1 MSLSSVSI
9 KRPVLATVLSI
20 VIVVFGVIGYN
31 FLGIRDF
38 PSVDPPII
46 TVTTSYSGANSD
58 VIESQIT
65 EPLEKAINGIPGIR
79 NISST
84 SSVGSSNI
92 TVEFNLDADLETA
105 ANDVRDKVGQA
116 QRQLPQDIDAPPVV
130 TKADANADQIITLT
144 VGSNTRNILQ
154 IDDYAENVLQQA
166 LQTIPGVSAV
176 NVQGQ
181 RQYAMRL
188 WIDPNKLTSFGLAAS
203 DISAA
208 LAKENVELPA
218 GKIEGNNT
226 ELTIRALGKLVT
238 EKDFNNLIIRADSAH
253 VVHLSDVGYA
263 ILGASNEE
271 TGLKESGIPEVG
283 LAIVPQPG
291 ANYVQIAKDFYKRLA
306 QVKKDLP
313 PDINVEVALDNTKF
327 INQSISEVEE
337 TLAISFVLVVIII
350 YLFFRDWLIAFRPL
364 IDIPVSLIGTF
375 FIMYIFGFSINILTL
390 LGIVLATGLVVDDGI
405 VVTENIYK
413 KVEQG
418 MPIRKAAF
426 EGSAEIFFAVISTSV
441 TLAAVFLPIVFLQ
454 GFTGRLFREFAVVVA
469 GSVLISA
476 FVSLSL
482 TPMLNVK
489 LIRKDQKKS
498 NFYIKTEPFFE
509 NMTNSYTESLTRFM
523 KRRWVSIVILI
534 GSLVIIWLTYKG
546 IPSELAPLDDRSL
559 LRLSVT
565 APEGAS
571 YEYMDRYMN
580 KVSQLVEDSIPEK
593 QVNITYVAPGSGGG
607 AVNTGFGRIG
617 LVGPDERGRTQQ
629 QIADYL
635 TRQLGKLPNAR
646 TFVIQEQTI
655 SGGGSGAKTSLPV
668 QFVVQNQDF
677 EKLRQVLPQFLAEA
691 NKSTVFQGV
700 DVNLKFTK
708 PQLSVVTDRDRAR
721 DLGVAVSDIAQT
733 LQLYY
738 SAGRL
743 DYFLINGKQYQVIAQ
758 VDRANRDQPLDL
770 TSVYV
775 RSSTGKLV
783 QLDNVVKTNENS
795 TPPSIYHFNRF
806 KSATVSAG
814 LAPGH
819 TIGDGIAEM
828 QRIGKEVLKDPSFSS
843 DLAGPSRDYAESSS
857 NILYAFAFALLLIYL
872 VLAAQF
878 ESFVDPLVVMI
889 TVPLAIAGAFLSLW
903 LFNQTLN
910 IFSEI
915 GMITLVG
922 LVTKNGILIV
932 EFANQRMEHGLKKF
946 DAVVEAA
953 TSRLRPI
960 LMTSLA
966 VVLGSVPIAFAL
978 GAGAKSRTS
987 LGIVIMGGMLFSLV
1001 LTLYVIPVMYVFL
1014 APDTKRNPD
1023 DEPVEADEN
1032 ITGSDPK
1039 VKGLLEEHT
1048 S

>member
-20 VIVVFGVIGYN
+20 VIVVFGIIGYN
-31 FLGIRDF
+31 FLGVRDF

-65 EPLEKAINGIPGIR
+65 EPLEKVINGIPGIR

-130 TKADANADQIITLT
+130 TKADANSDQIITLT

-188 WIDPNKLTSFGLAAS
+188 WIDPNKLTSYGLAAS

-218 GKIEGNNT
+218 GKIEGNTT

-263 ILGASNEE
+263 VLGASNEE
-271 TGLKESGIPEVG
+271 TGLRESGIPEVG

-291 ANYVQIAKDFYKRLA
+291 ANYVQIAKDFYKKLE

-313 PDINVEVALDNTKF
+313 PDIKVEVALDNTKF
-327 INQSISEVEE
+327 INQSITEVEE

-375 FIMYIFGFSINILTL
+375 FIMYVFGFSINILTL

-413 KVEQG
+413 KVEAG

-441 TLAAVFLPIVFLQ
+441 TLAAVFLPIVFLP

-498 NFYIKTEPFFE
+498 KFYEKTEPFFE
-509 NMTNSYTESLTRFM
+509 NMTNSYTESLSKFM
-523 KRRWVSIVILI
+523 KWKWVSIVVLVA
-534 GSLVIIWLTYKG
+534 SLFIIWLTYKG

-565 APEGAS
+565 APEGTS
-571 YEYMDRYMN
+571 YEYMSRYMDRLS
-580 KVSQLVEDSIPEK
+580 KLIEDSIPEK
-593 QVNITYVAPGSGGG
+593 KVNISYVAPGQGSAG
-607 AVNTGFGRIG
+607 AVNTGFGRVG
-617 LVGPDERGRTQQ
+617 LVNPDERTRTQQ
-629 QIADYL
+629 QLADYL

-655 SGGGSGAKTSLPV
+655 SGGGSGAKTALPV
-668 QFVVQNQDF
+668 QYVIQNQDF
-677 EKLRQVLPQFLAEA
+677 EKLRKLLPQFLAEA
-691 NKSTVFQGV
+691 NKSAVFSGV

-708 PQLSVVTDRDRAR
+708 PQLSIVTDRDRAR
-721 DLGVAVSDIAQT
+721 DLGIAVSDIAQT

-743 DYFLINGKQYQVIAQ
+743 DYFLISGKQYQVIAQ

-775 RSSTGKLV
+775 RNSNGKLV
-783 QLDNVVKTNENS
+783 QLDNVVKMTENS

-806 KSATVSAG
+806 KSATISAG
-814 LAPGH
+814 LAPGY

-828 QRIGKEVLKDPSFSS
+828 QRIAKEVIKDPSFSS

-857 NILYAFAFALLLIYL
+857 NIIYAFAFALLLIYL

-878 ESFVDPLVVMI
+878 ESFVDPLVVML

-932 EFANQRMEHGLKKF
+932 EFANQRMEHGLKKY
-946 DAVVEAA
+946 DAVIEAA

-978 GAGAKSRTS
+978 GAGAKSRVS

-1001 LTLYVIPVMYVFL
+1001 LTLYVIPMMYVYL
-1014 APDTKRNPD
+1014 APNVKRNPD
-1023 DEPVEADEN
+1023 DEPEEE
-1032 ITGSDPK
+1032 TETK
-1039 VKGLLEEHT
+1039 HEVKLLEEHT